1 MEARRAS
8 GQGGAGK
15 TVTVRVRVRVMVRV
29 VVVVVSARVRYV
41 PCGWVMVVGGEI
53 GMLLL
58 LLVSWWEKTRFL
70 CSTSVGSSGSGRSG
84 SHRDSASGN
93 YRRSSEKRK
102 AG

>member
-1 MEARRAS
+1 
-8 GQGGAGK
+8 
-15 TVTVRVRVRVMVRV
+15 MVRV

-58 LLVSWWEKTRFL
+58 LVSWWEKSRFL
-70 CSTSVGSSGSGRSG
+70 CSTSVGSNGSGRSG

>member
-29 VVVVVSARVRYV
+29 VVVVSARVRYV

-58 LLVSWWEKTRFL
+58 LVSW
-70 CSTSVGSSGSGRSG
+70 
-84 SHRDSASGN
+84 
-93 YRRSSEKRK
+93 
-102 AG
+102 

>member
-15 TVTVRVRVRVMVRV
+15 TVTVRVRVMVRVV

-58 LLVSWWEKTRFL
+58 LVCWWEKSRFL

>member
-29 VVVVVSARVRYV
+29 VVVVSARVRYV

-53 GMLLL
+53 GLLL
-58 LLVSWWEKTRFL
+58 LLVSWWEKSRFL

-93 YRRSSEKRK
+93 YRRSSEKRQ

>member
-15 TVTVRVRVRVMVRV
+15 TVTVRVRVMVR

-58 LLVSWWEKTRFL
+58 LVCWWEKSRFL

>member
-15 TVTVRVRVRVMVRV
+15 TVTVRVRVMVR

-58 LLVSWWEKTRFL
+58 LVSWWEKSRFL

>member
-15 TVTVRVRVRVMVRV
+15 TVTVRVRVMVRVV

-58 LLVSWWEKTRFL
+58 LVCWWEKSRFL

-84 SHRDSASGN
+84 SHRDFASGN

-102 AG
+102 TG

>member
-15 TVTVRVRVRVMVRV
+15 TVTVRVRVMVRV
-29 VVVVVSARVRYV
+29 VVVVSVRVRYV

-58 LLVSWWEKTRFL
+58 LVCWWEKSRFL

>member
-15 TVTVRVRVRVMVRV
+15 TVTVRVRVMVRV

-41 PCGWVMVVGGEI
+41 PCGWVMVVGGDI
-53 GMLLL
+53 GMLL
-58 LLVSWWEKTRFL
+58 LLVSWWEKSRSL
-70 CSTSVGSSGSGRSG
+70 CNTSVGSSGSGRSG
-84 SHRDSASGN
+84 SHRDFASGN
-93 YRRSSEKRK
+93 YRRSSGKRK

>member
-15 TVTVRVRVRVMVRV
+15 TVTVRVRVMVRV

-58 LLVSWWEKTRFL
+58 LVCWWEKSRFL